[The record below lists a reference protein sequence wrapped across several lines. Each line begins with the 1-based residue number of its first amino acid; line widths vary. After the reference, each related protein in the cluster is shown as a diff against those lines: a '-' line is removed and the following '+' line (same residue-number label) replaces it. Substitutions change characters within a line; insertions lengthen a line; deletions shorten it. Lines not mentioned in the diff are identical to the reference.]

1 MVKTKILSKKTV
13 DKRNAHPELEKKLC
27 AINGRFCFVNF
38 RKRELK
44 KEEARN
50 HIYVSHEQKE
60 N

>member
-1 MVKTKILSKKTV
+1 MRTP
-13 DKRNAHPELEKKLC
+13 DWKKLC